1 MKANLQRKIEDTLN
15 SLDGLQRAE
24 ANPFLAAKI
33 RHRMHDA
40 GPEAAE
46 STRWSWQLALVMVV
60 FLVLNFITV
69 RQVMKE
75 KENNNG
81 AKAVAT
87 DYSISL
93 PQAY

>member
-1 MKANLQRKIEDTLN
+1 MKEDLHKKIGDTLN

-33 RHRMHDA
+33 WHRVQEA
-40 GPEAAE
+40 GREPVVPAQ
-46 STRWSWQLALVMVV
+46 WSWRLAVVMIV
-60 FLVLNFITV
+60 FLILNLITAQ
-69 RQVMKE
+69 QVMQE
-75 KENNNG
+75 KEDNSG
-81 AKAVAT
+81 ANAVAT

>member
-1 MKANLQRKIEDTLN
+1 MKKDFQKKIGDTLN
-15 SLDGLQRAE
+15 SLDRLQRAE

-33 RHRMHDA
+33 RHRLQEA
-40 GPEAAE
+40 GHEPAVPAQ
-46 STRWSWQLALVMVV
+46 WSWRLAVVMVI

-69 RQVMKE
+69 QQVMKE
-75 KENNNG
+75 KENNSG
-81 AKAVAT
+81 ANAVAT